1 MVILETVWKIK
12 ELTAEEQEAAVRL
25 SEELD
30 ISPLA
35 GRILAGRGIRTAAE
49 ARAYIRPTLDSLH
62 DPFLMRDMPA
72 AVNRLERAIDSHE
85 RIMVYGDYDVD
96 GTTAVALMYSFLRTQ
111 TDNLIY
117 YIPDR
122 YKEGY
127 GISKEG
133 IDTAKREGCGLVI
146 ALDCGIKAVDKMAYA
161 NSLGVD
167 FIICDHHT
175 PGDEIPKAV
184 AVLNMKRK
192 DCLYPYKEL
201 SGCGVGFKLVQA
213 YAQRKGIDK
222 QEVYRLLPLL
232 AMSIA
237 SDIVPVTGE
246 NRVLA
251 FYGLRALNAYPS
263 VGLKAIMQVA
273 GIEGKTV
280 TINDLVYKIGPRIN
294 AAGRIQSGAEAV
306 RLLITED
313 EEEAKQFA
321 QKSAQQKRERE
332 ERGKDQPM
340 ESGRKGA
347 KVKDTQPAGR
357 PDGAVIMGD
366 APEAD
371 KKPVLADSARIKVQ
385 SQAQL
390 DSLKHAKEV
399 EDSIDATMKREFVP
413 VTSFIHT
420 VELNNHDR
428 IYQAYDTP
436 DDYFAKKYYEKND
449 EGAYIQD
456 SIFDKTKYL
465 SIKNTFAIALLEGFN
480 KYMKAGLK
488 GFISY
493 ENRNFKMPEFNADS
507 TGYVMGKR
515 TGHSL
520 NVGGQLSRMQGKAFH
535 FNLIAELGVTG
546 MDAGSLALDFNTDVN
561 FRLFGDTVTLA
572 AKAYLHRIQ
581 PGTFQESYHSKFL
594 WWDTSLDKETRTHV
608 EGLFS
613 YRKTNTHLRVA
624 VTQIKNYTY
633 FGMNYAMDSN
643 HNRIGLTG
651 GVYQEGASIN
661 ILTAQLMQN
670 FRLGI
675 LNWENVITFQN
686 SSNQDVLCLP
696 KLNVFSNLYLKF
708 KIARVLSTELG
719 ANVTYFTEYDA
730 PDYLPYI
737 GQFAVQ
743 KNADCRVKLGAY
755 PYVDVYA
762 NFHLKRARFFVAM
775 SHVNSGS
782 GNKMYFLT
790 PHYPMNSRTLRFGV
804 SWNFFN

>member
-111 TDNLIY
+111 TNNLIY

-321 QKSAQQKRERE
+321 QDINTYNQNRRDYDSCTTDEALEQLSADPENAKKHTTVVYKPDWHKGVVGIAASRLTETWYRPTIVLTK
-332 ERGKDQPM
+332 GDDDII
-340 ESGRKGA
+340 SG
-347 KVKDTQPAGR
+347 
-357 PDGAVIMGD
+357 
-366 APEAD
+366 
-371 KKPVLADSARIKVQ
+371 SARSVSDFDIYT
-385 SQAQL
+385 AI
-390 DSLKHAKEV
+390 DSCRDLLTNFGGHKFAAGLSMHIRDLEEFKRRFEEYVAAHITPEQMRPTLEV
-399 EDSIDATMKREFVP
+399 EAE
-413 VTSFIHT
+413 
-420 VELNNHDR
+420 VELSDMNWKLFKILQCLEPFGPGNERPLFMCCDLINNRGTRAVSDGKHLHLDVTDR
-428 IYQAYDTP
+428 VAAMDGIA
-436 DDYFAKKYYEKND
+436 FG
-449 EGAYIQD
+449 EG
-456 SIFDKTKYL
+456 DKAVHL
-465 SIKNTFAIALLEGFN
+465 QN
-480 KYMKAGLK
+480 
-488 GFISY
+488 
-493 ENRNFKMPEFNADS
+493 
-507 TGYVMGKR
+507 GKR
-515 TGHSL
+515 
-520 NVGGQLSRMQGKAFH
+520 ADICF
-535 FNLIAELGVTG
+535 
-546 MDAGSLALDFNTDVN
+546 
-561 FRLFGDTVTLA
+561 
-572 AKAYLHRIQ
+572 YL
-581 PGTFQESYHSKFL
+581 E
-594 WWDTSLDKETRTHV
+594 
-608 EGLFS
+608 
-613 YRKTNTHLRVA
+613 
-624 VTQIKNYTY
+624 
-633 FGMNYAMDSN
+633 
-643 HNRIGLTG
+643 
-651 GVYQEGASIN
+651 
-661 ILTAQLMQN
+661 
-670 FRLGI
+670 
-675 LNWENVITFQN
+675 ENVF
-686 SSNQDVLCLP
+686 
-696 KLNVFSNLYLKF
+696 
-708 KIARVLSTELG
+708 RGRSTL
-719 ANVTYFTEYDA
+719 
-730 PDYLPYI
+730 
-737 GQFAVQ
+737 QM
-743 KNADCRVKLGAY
+743 NAQGIRVKG
-755 PYVDVYA
+755 
-762 NFHLKRARFFVAM
+762 
-775 SHVNSGS
+775 
-782 GNKMYFLT
+782 
-790 PHYPMNSRTLRFGV
+790 
-804 SWNFFN
+804 